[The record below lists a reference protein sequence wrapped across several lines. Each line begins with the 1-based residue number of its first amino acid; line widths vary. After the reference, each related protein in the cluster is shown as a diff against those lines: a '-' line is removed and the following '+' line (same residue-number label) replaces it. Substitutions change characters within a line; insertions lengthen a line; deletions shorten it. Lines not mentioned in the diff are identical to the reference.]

1 MKVYMNKGHT
11 MSASLKLCPYNI
23 EARKDPE
30 TMPESIRD
38 WNITI
43 NGDADEK
50 ITLAGTLEELGE
62 VIQGL
67 CRMYESAVMQE
78 KEGSE

>member
-1 MKVYMNKGHT
+1 MKVYINKGHR
-11 MSASLKLCPYNI
+11 MNAAIVFHPYDV